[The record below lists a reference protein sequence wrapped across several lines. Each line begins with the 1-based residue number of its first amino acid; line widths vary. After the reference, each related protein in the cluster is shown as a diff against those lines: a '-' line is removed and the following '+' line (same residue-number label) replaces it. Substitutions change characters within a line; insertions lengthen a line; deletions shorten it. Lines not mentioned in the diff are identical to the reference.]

1 MKLMF
6 HKLIRKNLVFLILC
20 LSLLGCQA
28 RQTIPLV
35 NAPQPQPT
43 QTPEDAIKV
52 PTIALVMKTL
62 TNPFF
67 VEMERGAR
75 QAEAE
80 FGVHL
85 LVQTAAQETSIAQ
98 QISIIERLI
107 QDRVDAIIIA
117 PGDSVELIPVLKRAQ
132 DAGIIIVNIDNRLD
146 VKQAAQIGLINVPFI
161 SVNNEQGAYLSA
173 KFVSS
178 QVRQPTKAVILEGIR
193 TAKNAQDRKQGALR
207 AFRENSN
214 ITVVASETANWKIDE
229 AYETIKQLSNKHPNI
244 GVIFCAND
252 MMALGVLKYLDETH
266 QQNILVA
273 GFDALDEAKRA
284 IQQDVLTVTIDQ
296 QAAQQGYLGVQYAIR
311 GLKGQELPAETMVD
325 VKVVTR
331 NSR

>member
-1 MKLMF
+1 MKQF
-6 HKLIRKNLVFLILC
+6 HKFVRQNLVFLLLC
-20 LSLLGCQA
+20 LSLLSCRS

-35 NAPQPQPT
+35 NVPQAQSTPT
-43 QTPEDAIKV
+43 TEDAIKV

-75 QAEAE
+75 QAESE

-117 PGDSVELIPVLKRAQ
+117 PGDSVELLPVLKRAQ
-132 DAGIIIVNIDNRLD
+132 DAGIVIVNIDNRLD
-146 VKQAAQIGLINVPFI
+146 IKQSAQIGLTKVPFI
-161 SVNNEQGAYLSA
+161 SVNNEHGAYLSA
-173 KFVSS
+173 KFISS
-178 QVRQPTKAVILEGIR
+178 QVRQPTEAIILEGIR
-193 TAKNAQDRKQGALR
+193 TARNAQDRKQGALK
-207 AFRENSN
+207 AFRENPN
-214 ITVVASETANWKIDE
+214 ITVVANETANWKIDE
-229 AYETIKQLSNKHPNI
+229 AYEVTKKLFTSHPHI
-244 GVIFCAND
+244 GAVFCAND
-252 MMALGVLKYLDETH
+252 MMALGTLKYLNETH
-266 QQNILVA
+266 RNDVLVA
-273 GFDALDEAKRA
+273 GFDALEEAKSA
-284 IQQDVLTVTIDQ
+284 IQTGVLAATIDQ

-311 GLKGQELPAETMVD
+311 GLRGQELPAETMVD

-331 NSR
+331 SSN